1 MTTLEDQFKN
11 DDNFNKWVKNQRR
24 GRIITGLFVLGAAG
38 LYFMRETGILIP
50 HWVFS
55 WPMLLIA
62 VGVIS
67 GIKHQFK
74 NAKWLILIAIGG
86 IFLTGDIFPNLSV
99 ERYEVPL
106 ALLVIGLVLI
116 FKPKNK
122 HHHFSKYKYS
132 KHGFKRGETWNIGA
146 NDASAN
152 SSDDYILINN
162 VFGGT
167 KRNIIS
173 KDFKGGEIKNTF
185 GGCEIN
191 LMQAQI
197 TNEAVLTI
205 NQQFGGCEIIVP
217 SNWVI
222 KSDLVC
228 IFGGVEDERAP
239 MNAATMANAKTLV
252 LRGNVLFGGVEVI
265 SY

>member
-11 DDNFNKWVKNQRR
+11 DDKFNNWQKNQRK
-24 GRIITGLFVLGAAG
+24 GRMIAGLFVVGAAI
-38 LYFMRETGILIP
+38 LFFMKEAGTILP
-50 HWVFS
+50 HWLFT
-55 WPMLLIA
+55 WPVLLIA
-62 VGVIS
+62 VGIIS

-74 NAKWLILIAIGG
+74 NAKWLILVAIGG
-86 IFLTGDIFPNLSV
+86 VFLAGDIFPEFNI
-99 ERYEVPL
+99 ERYELPVI
-106 ALLVIGLVLI
+106 LLIVGLVFI

-122 HHHFSKYKYS
+122 YHHFSKYKYS
-132 KHGFKRGETWNIGA
+132 KHNCGQTWNVGA
-146 NDASAN
+146 NDASNN

-185 GGCEIN
+185 GGCELN
-191 LMQAQI
+191 LMQAEI
-197 TNEAVLTI
+197 TNEAVLNL
-205 NQQFGGCEIIVP
+205 NQQFGGVKIIVP
-217 SNWVI
+217 SNWNI

-228 IFGGVEDERAP
+228 VFGGVEDERAP
-239 MNAATMANAKTLV
+239 MNVTSLANAKTLV
-252 LRGNVLFGGVEVI
+252 LTGNVLFGGVEII